1 MYLSDDSKSA
11 LCRALCNEIQTYKA
25 IVKSAI
31 NLNDADVQS
40 TLDNL
45 MDVCPKEAAGNDCH
59 FKRPDMR
66 RKIEGARGA
75 LP

>member
-11 LCRALCNEIQTYKA
+11 LCRALCNEIQVYKQ
-25 IVKSAI
+25 IIRSAI
-31 NLNDADVQS
+31 NLNDADVQDA
-40 TLDNL
+40 LEKL
-45 MDVCPKEAAGNDCH
+45 MEVCPKEAAGNDCH
-59 FKRPDMR
+59 FRRPDMR